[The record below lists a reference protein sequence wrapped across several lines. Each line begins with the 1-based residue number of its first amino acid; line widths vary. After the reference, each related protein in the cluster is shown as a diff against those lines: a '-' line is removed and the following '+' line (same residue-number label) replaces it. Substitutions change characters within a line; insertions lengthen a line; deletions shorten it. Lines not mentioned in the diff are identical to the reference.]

1 MSLSAIALYGG
12 LYLMLMGL
20 VLYKTADRSTAL
32 GRLLGPASVEAGSVF
47 VLIAVV
53 LFAIGR

>member
-20 VLYKTADRSTAL
+20 VLYKTADHSTAL